1 VADTDACGVELDDGT
16 LCDWVPPDDAA
27 PNALGLHRWSK
38 HKVRADGTR
47 GDRLPA
53 HAAPSDPGL
62 LAEPSPFMPPP
73 GPSGEVPPVR
83 GGGGGSAESPP
94 PRARGLLGRFKRK
107 PKPEKLP
114 RQSGP
119 ERVPKRT
126 PTGRGKRVS
135 TAATLGD
142 IAGGFGT
149 LLGAAGHVPTA
160 RMVAFQAP
168 AMGELG
174 DELVKDTLVDRA
186 VLQPIVRS
194 RGVLD
199 NLFAIAAPGVLT
211 WQLEKALARGDADAV
226 DRLEGALK
234 WAIKESLPTM
244 LPAMKRVREREAK
257 QAAALVEM
265 LEMADL
271 EMLGVRI
278 GPDGQPVA
286 ADTGAPV
293 DIGDIFVSMVFAE
306 WVPPAPAEPEA
317 RPEEA
322 PQDA

>member
-1 VADTDACGVELDDGT
+1 M
-16 LCDWVPPDDAA
+16 
-27 PNALGLHRWSK
+27 
-38 HKVRADGTR
+38 VRR
-47 GDRLPA
+47 GDRTPA
-53 HAAPSDPGL
+53 EHAPPALEPGTAPD
-62 LAEPSPFMPPP
+62 SPFMPPP

-94 PRARGLLGRFKRK
+94 SARRGLLGRFRRK
-107 PKPEKLP
+107 EKAEKLP

-119 ERVPKRT
+119 ERPPKK
-126 PTGRGKRVS
+126 PGGGGRGRRVS

-142 IAGGFGT
+142 LAGGFGT

-168 AMGELG
+168 AVGELG
-174 DELVKDTLVDRA
+174 DELVKDTIVDRA

-211 WQLEKALARGDADAV
+211 WQLEKALARGDSDAV

-271 EMLGVRI
+271 EMLGVTI
-278 GPDGQPVA
+278 DGNGQPVSREN
-286 ADTGAPV
+286 GAPV

-306 WVPPAPAEPEA
+306 WVPPAPAEPQA

-322 PQDA
+322 PENVT